1 MSTNIRII
9 HAHDFVRATPEGML
23 DLKLS
28 KKLLIELASATAS
41 LVDYDIILDTRKTQV
56 VMSVPD
62 LWYLASELSN
72 FGKAFSRKTA
82 VLCPFERFDDAA
94 FFALCAQNRG
104 FLVHA
109 FADFEHAID
118 WLTANGK

>member
-56 VMSVPD
+56 VMSVTD

-82 VLCPFERFDDAA
+82 VLCPLKDFDHAE

-104 FLVHA
+104 FLVSA
-109 FADFEHAID
+109 FTDFEHAID